1 MGEAISTATFGT
13 ENIPGGYP
21 PGPSGVQ
28 RMVVA
33 RRELA
38 SLIGRALPA
47 DGSRQL
53 QPGLF
58 IHRRSRAGGPV
69 HSFADPALCVIV
81 QGSKL
86 VLVGDRR
93 LQYDDEH
100 YLITTANLPLTG
112 QILDASEAKPY
123 LALRLLLTPA
133 MVTSVVL
140 DTGLR
145 LATVPTTS
153 RIASAADTSRL
164 DADLIDAL
172 LRLVRL
178 AGEPSRYPALAPLV
192 VREIVYRLLTGRES
206 VRMLH
211 LARVGGRASQIDRAI
226 QFIRRNYARRFTVTE
241 LAGEVHMGN
250 SSFYAHFR
258 AVTGLSPLQFQKQLR
273 LQAARQL
280 LIDGTCDATTAAYRV
295 GYQDASQFNREYKRR
310 FGRPPIR
317 DVSYAREMTQELR
330 QIDW

>member
-123 LALRLLLTPA
+123 LALPET
-133 MVTSVVL
+133 VL
-140 DTGLR
+140 AALFF
-145 LATVPTTS
+145 
-153 RIASAADTSRL
+153 RIYCIILQMR
-164 DADLIDAL
+164 
-172 LRLVRL
+172 VRL
-178 AGEPSRYPALAPLV
+178 AGYREWARRYPL
-192 VREIVYRLLTGRES
+192 RLLELQGAQPSDGPEMG
-206 VRMLH
+206 VK
-211 LARVGGRASQIDRAI
+211 ARVTHVHFPRQLRDRKA
-226 QFIRRNYARRFTVTE
+226 ARIVTADE
-241 LAGEVHMGN
+241 LDCAVDLAGAATHSGEVQHSDTFTAGEQ
-250 SSFYAHFR
+250 
-258 AVTGLSPLQFQKQLR
+258 AVNNFSHDQ
-273 LQAARQL
+273 
-280 LIDGTCDATTAAYRV
+280 
-295 GYQDASQFNREYKRR
+295 
-310 FGRPPIR
+310 GR
-317 DVSYAREMTQELR
+317 
-330 QIDW
+330 